1 MDNKKREL
9 KREYK
14 ETPRPIGI
22 YQILNTVNGKILVGQ
37 SVNLPGIFNREKCQL
52 KDGTHINKQLQTD
65 WNSFG
70 ADNFVFEVLEEIN
83 PATSNDIKADLA
95 VLEEIW
101 LDTLQPYDER
111 GYNQRKKDTAER
123 LQNIM
128 RNRSAGQAGD
138 EPNDRDH

>member
-1 MDNKKREL
+1 MDNKKREM

-14 ETPRPIGI
+14 ETPRPIGV

-52 KDGTHINKQLQTD
+52 KDGTHINKLLQND

-70 ADNFVFEVLEEIN
+70 AETFVFEVLEEIN
-83 PATSNDIKADLA
+83 PSTSSDIKADLA
-95 VLEEIW
+95 LLEEIW
-101 LDTLQPYDER
+101 LDTLQPYGER

-128 RNRSAGQAGD
+128 RNRSSCRAND
-138 EPNDRDH
+138 EREDL